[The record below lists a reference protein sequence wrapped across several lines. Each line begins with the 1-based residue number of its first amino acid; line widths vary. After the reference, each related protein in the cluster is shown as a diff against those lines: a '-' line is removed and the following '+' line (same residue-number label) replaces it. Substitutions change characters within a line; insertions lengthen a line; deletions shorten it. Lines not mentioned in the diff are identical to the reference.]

1 MLAVLD
7 FLDFLEHPE
16 HLEFPEIPAKEP
28 KETGN
33 YTPKLGLTWIIPFLI
48 DYIRFAKIL
57 I

>member
-33 YTPKLGLTWIIPFLI
+33 YTPELGLTWIIPFLI
-48 DYIRFAKIL
+48 DYIRFAKI
-57 I
+57 